1 MHGDWRSVGDS
12 REETSLVFRRLD
24 ARTVRVLGG
33 PREMLT
39 VLEDFARGEGG
50 AAAEVLEP
58 GVCASWR
65 GWRLDVDATEALGR
79 ASYAQLMGRGGLQPM
94 RVATGLAGRGR
105 ELSVFTEDAR
115 TGREDF
121 HYTLL
126 LGDVVLGIRGEV
138 DAPERHVY
146 DVTLRGVAQLLVR
159 ALRRVHARC
168 AAHGDTAVLVF
179 TAEEAEQLRQGARDW
194 CAATG
199 DEGCP
204 EWVSYV
210 ADAESAEE
218 ALRGL
223 VTSTDDAAR
232 IAEHLLELGAFLLE
246 SEAANARDGAG
257 VELPAW
263 RQE

>member
-1 MHGDWRSVGDS
+1 M
-12 REETSLVFRRLD
+12 FRRLD

-50 AAAEVLEP
+50 AAAGVLEP

-65 GWRLDVDATEALGR
+65 GWRLDVDATQVMGR
-79 ASYAQLMGRGGLQPM
+79 ASYEQLMGQGGLQPM
-94 RVATGLAGRGR
+94 RVATGLSGRGR

-121 HYTLL
+121 RYTLL

-138 DAPERHVY
+138 DLPERHVY
-146 DVTLRGVAQLLVR
+146 DVTLRGVAHLLVR

-179 TAEEAEQLRQGARDW
+179 TAQEAEQLRQGARDW

-204 EWVSYV
+204 EWVLRV

-223 VTSTDDAAR
+223 ITSTDDAAR
-232 IAEHLLELGAFLLE
+232 IAERLLELGAFLLE
-246 SEAANARDGAG
+246 SEAAMSRDWPG